1 MIEGQSMALLNLAI
15 DADLIDY
22 MPKGFF
28 KSCELAPSL
37 LHGFAQS
44 GY

>member
-1 MIEGQSMALLNLAI
+1 MALLSLA
-15 DADLIDY
+15 ADLIDY
-22 MPKGFF
+22 VLKGFF
-28 KSCELAPSL
+28 KSCELAPDP